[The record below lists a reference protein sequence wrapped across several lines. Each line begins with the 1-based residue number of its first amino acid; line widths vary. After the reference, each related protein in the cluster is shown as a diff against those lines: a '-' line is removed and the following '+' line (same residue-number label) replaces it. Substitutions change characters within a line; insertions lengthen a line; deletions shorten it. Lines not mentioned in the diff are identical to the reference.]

1 MLNSISAKLLFR
13 MILVSAA
20 GLVIGLGMVF
30 KSSSDLHYSTAENL
44 ALEKR
49 HQSLLFI
56 NSKVEATLNTVQGIV
71 AGNPNMG
78 QYFLDQNHQG
88 LHDIT
93 TKVAA
98 DFKRSTEYN
107 NLTFVAFDRDNQIFM
122 RSFVPLPDPAIGR
135 KAPRDFSDI
144 LRGRQHSSAS
154 IDLSGVGLFITSSV
168 PVMAPGSTSEV
179 VGVLDIR
186 TGLGT
191 IVDQMAEGGAHMV
204 ALINETGLKRW
215 AKGADNPKLGSYN
228 LAHQTWFN
236 QSSSWYQDLDID
248 KLIAN
253 EFTIVND
260 KVISTAPIISS
271 DGNTVGYY
279 LIGMDKSHPD
289 MVKAM
294 EGVNNV
300 ILIMFILIIGLIVA
314 LMLFLWHASKT
325 IITKPIKSILDAIRE
340 VEQSGKIDTQ
350 LNSKAQDE
358 VGVMTRAFASLLH
371 QINQALNEANQT
383 VSAIAQGDFNQSMQ
397 GEYRGDLRTLKEGV
411 NASAKSVAFMMNE
424 LSKVMQALKDGQFN
438 VRMDEK
444 VAPNF
449 RALVEGALQSM
460 ETVMVEINQT
470 LSGMQQGQ
478 FNLRVEAHASGELL
492 TLKNHVNESLSAL
505 ESAIKEINQIM
516 AAQAQGDLSQTIEG
530 EYQGG
535 LDELKRAINASSEQL
550 NKIVTDAI
558 EVSSQVTSA
567 ADEVSRGAMDLSDR
581 VQQQAASVEETS
593 ATMEQMN
600 SAVQNTNDHAKRAA
614 EVAHDVQGK
623 AEQGNKVMADTIEAM
638 SSIQESSHKIS
649 DIVTLIDG
657 IAFQTNLLALNAAV
671 EAARAGDHGRGF
683 AVVAGEVRALAQKS
697 AEAAKDIKN
706 LIDESVGRIDQ
717 GTKLATES
725 GEVLSQ
731 IMGSVEDVS
740 GMIEQ
745 IAQASSEQ
753 AEGISQVNKAI
764 AQIDSGTQQNAALVE
779 ETSAAAESLNEQAQV
794 LRDDMSRF
802 KTKSNK
808 ANLAKPASA
817 PKLAKPTKP
826 KMSSNEKPEPQQLSE
841 AKDSEQDKPAA
852 SPSQNKPAMPLA
864 KQPAKSSEGDEWA
877 EF

>member
-30 KSSSDLHYSTAENL
+30 KSSSDLQQTTAENF
-44 ALEKR
+44 AFEKR
-49 HQSLLFI
+49 EQSLMLI

-71 AGNPNMG
+71 AGNPNIG
-78 QYFLDQNHQG
+78 QFFLDNDHQG

-98 DFKRSTEYN
+98 DFKRSTDYN
-107 NLTFVAFDRDNQIFM
+107 NLAFVAFDRDNQIFV
-122 RSFVPLPDPAIGR
+122 RSFVPLPDPAIGK
-135 KAPRDFSDI
+135 KAPRDFSDL
-144 LRGRQHSSAS
+144 LRGRQHSSAN
-154 IDLSGVGLFITSSV
+154 IDLSGVGLFITASV
-168 PVMAPGSTSEV
+168 PIMAPNTHSDV

-186 TGLGT
+186 TGLGS
-191 IVDQMAEGGAHMV
+191 IVDQMASDGAYMV

-215 AKGADNPKLGSYN
+215 AKGAETPKIGAYN
-228 LAHQTWFN
+228 LAHQSWFN
-236 QSSSWYQDLDID
+236 QSSLWFEGLDID
-248 KLIAN
+248 NLIAN
-253 EFTIVND
+253 EFSITNN
-260 KVISTAPIISS
+260 KVISSAPIISS
-271 DGNTVGYY
+271 DGHTVGYY
-279 LIGMDKSHPD
+279 LIGMDSSHPD
-289 MVKAM
+289 MVNAM

-300 ILIMFILIIGLIVA
+300 ILIMFLLIIGLIVA

-325 IITKPIKSILDAIRE
+325 IITKPIQSILNAIRE
-340 VEQSGKIDTQ
+340 VEQTGKIDTQ
-350 LNSKAQDE
+350 LDSKSRDE
-358 VGVMTRAFASLLH
+358 VGAMTRAFASLLH

-383 VSAIAQGDFNQSMQ
+383 VSAIAQGDFSQSMQ
-397 GEYRGDLRTLKEGV
+397 GEYRGDLRRLKEGV
-411 NASAKSVAFMMNE
+411 NASAQSVSFMMDE

-449 RALVEGALQSM
+449 RALVEGALHSM
-460 ETVMVEINQT
+460 ETVMLEINQT

-478 FNLRVEAHASGELL
+478 FNLRVEAHANGELL

-516 AAQAQGDLSQTIEG
+516 AAQAKGDLSQTIQG
-530 EYQGG
+530 EYQGE

-558 EVSSQVTSA
+558 EVSSQVTNA

-614 EVAHDVQGK
+614 EVAHEVQGK
-623 AEQGNKVMADTIEAM
+623 AQQGNNVMADTIEAM
-638 SSIQESSHKIS
+638 SSIQQSSHKIS
-649 DIVTLIDG
+649 EIVTLIDG

-725 GEVLSQ
+725 GEVLAQ
-731 IMGSVEDVS
+731 IMGSVEQVS

-745 IAQASSEQ
+745 IAQASTEQ

-802 KTKSNK
+802 KTKQHNAALS
-808 ANLAKPASA
+808 KPVA
-817 PKLAKPTKP
+817 PKLVKP
-826 KMSSNEKPEPQQLSE
+826 KPAKLETTQTHLSE
-841 AKDSEQDKPAA
+841 AVEPKQEKTLAPA
-852 SPSQNKPAMPLA
+852 SQLKPAMPLA
-864 KQPAKSSEGDEWA
+864 KQPSKPADKDEWA

>member
-13 MILVSAA
+13 MALVSIA
-20 GLVIGLGMVF
+20 GLVIGLGMVV
-30 KSSSDLHYSTAENL
+30 KSSSNLHNSTAENL

-49 HQSLLFI
+49 QQSLMLI
-56 NSKVEATLNTVQGIV
+56 NAKVEAALNTVQGIV
-71 AGNPNMG
+71 AGNPNLG
-78 QYFLDQNHQG
+78 QLFLDQNHQG

-107 NLTFVAFDRDNQIFM
+107 NLTFVAFDRDNQIFV
-122 RSFVPLPDPAIGR
+122 RSFASLPDPAIGR
-135 KAPRDFSDI
+135 KAPRDFSAI
-144 LRGRQHSSAS
+144 LSGRQHSSAD
-154 IDLSGVGLFITSSV
+154 IDLSGVGLFITASV
-168 PVMAPGSTSEV
+168 PVMAPNSSTEI
-179 VGVLDIR
+179 VGILDIR

-191 IVDQMAEGGAHMV
+191 IVDQMAEDGAHMI

-215 AKGADNPKLGSYN
+215 AQGAENPKLGSYN

-236 QSSSWYQDLDID
+236 QSSTWYENLDID
-248 KLIAN
+248 QLVQN
-253 EFTIVND
+253 EVTIIDN
-260 KVISTAPIISS
+260 KVISTAPILSS

-279 LIGMDKSHPD
+279 LIGMDMSHPD

-300 ILIMFILIIGLIVA
+300 ILIMFLLIIGLIVA
-314 LMLFLWHASKT
+314 LMLFLWHASNT
-325 IITKPIKSILDAIRE
+325 FITKPIHSILNTIRE
-340 VEQSGKIDTQ
+340 VEQTGKVDTQ
-350 LNSKAQDE
+350 LSSKSRDE
-358 VGVMTRAFASLLH
+358 VGEMTNAFASLLQ
-371 QINQALNEANQT
+371 QINQVLNEANQT
-383 VSAIAQGDFNQSMQ
+383 VAAIAKGDFSQSMQ
-397 GEYRGDLRTLKEGV
+397 GDYRGDLLTLKQGI
-411 NASAKSVAFMMNE
+411 NASANSVSFMMDE

-444 VAPNF
+444 VAPKF

-460 ETVMVEINQT
+460 ETIIVEINQT
-470 LSGMQQGQ
+470 LSGMQKGQ
-478 FNLRVEAHASGELL
+478 FNLRVKAQASGELL

-516 AAQAQGDLSQTIEG
+516 AAQSQGDLSQTIQG
-530 EYQGG
+530 NYQGA
-535 LDELKRAINASSEQL
+535 LDELKRAINASSHQL

-558 EVSSQVTSA
+558 VVSSQVTNA

-600 SAVQNTNDHAKRAA
+600 SAVQNTNDHAKQAA
-614 EVAHDVQGK
+614 ELAQEVQGK
-623 AEQGNKVMADTIEAM
+623 AEQGNRVMADTIEAM
-638 SSIQESSHKIS
+638 STIQQSSRKIGE
-649 DIVTLIDG
+649 IVTLIDG

-706 LIDESVGRIDQ
+706 LIDESVGRIDL

-731 IMGSVEDVS
+731 IKVSVEDVS

-764 AQIDSGTQQNAALVE
+764 AQIDSSTQQNAALVE

-802 KTKSNK
+802 KTR
-808 ANLAKPASA
+808 
-817 PKLAKPTKP
+817 
-826 KMSSNEKPEPQQLSE
+826 
-841 AKDSEQDKPAA
+841 
-852 SPSQNKPAMPLA
+852 
-864 KQPAKSSEGDEWA
+864 
-877 EF
+877 